1 MTVARRTA
9 TPMPPMSVEEFREWA
24 DRQPGRWELVDGYP
38 RAMAPASTTHG
49 AIQARAA
56 HLIER
61 HLEAAGSRCRAI
73 IEPPV
78 LPASHKRHNARVPD
92 LAVTCSPPE
101 ADEWE
106 IRDPVFLFEVLS
118 PTNVRDTRDNVWA
131 YMSIP
136 TVAQILLVDS
146 TAVRGEA
153 MRRRPDGTW
162 PEEPELLGP
171 DDEVRI
177 DALGFRCRL
186 RDFYARTRLA
196 G

>member
-24 DRQPGRWELVDGYP
+24 DRQPGKWELVDGYP
-38 RAMAPASTTHG
+38 RAMAPASVTHVF
-49 AIQARAA
+49 IQFRAA
-56 HLIER
+56 YLIER
-61 HLEAAGSRCRAI
+61 HLENMGGRCRAATDL
-73 IEPPV
+73 PV
-78 LPASHKRHNARVPD
+78 LPSSYKQHNARVPD
-92 LAVTCSPPE
+92 VAVTCSPPE
-101 ADEWE
+101 ADEWAS
-106 IRDPVFLFEVLS
+106 RDPVFLMEVLS
-118 PTNVRDTRDNVWA
+118 PTNERDTRDNVWA

-146 TAVRGEA
+146 TAVRGEM
-153 MRRRPDGTW
+153 MRRRPDGAW

-171 DDEVRI
+171 DDEVSI
-177 DALGFRCRL
+177 DAVGFRCRL